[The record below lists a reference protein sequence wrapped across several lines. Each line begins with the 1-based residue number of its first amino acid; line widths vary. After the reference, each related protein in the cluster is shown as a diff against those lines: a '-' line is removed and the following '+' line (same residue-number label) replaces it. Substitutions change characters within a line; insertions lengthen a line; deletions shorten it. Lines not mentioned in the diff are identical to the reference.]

1 MSSYENH
8 QLDYSKQGQ
17 ELESKKR
24 TFLFVVFLS
33 CIAFAGWFFCSEIK
47 SKPQMQKNLI
57 SEQKKQTEES
67 KNNRFFRGT
76 TQTRNHIDKTPDEIS
91 IPEEI
96 SSENSIKKMDDTDKR
111 VEKPSENHIK
121 KMDDTD
127 KSEKKTLVQKE
138 KSSNTD
144 TKKID
149 EEKLAL
155 IGQER
160 PKALYKGPLSIDSCV
175 AFPVTL
181 SWVEYIIR
189 VALPIIGTVFSEE
202 SSEIEENCVVRDYYY
217 LKYNNKS
224 EPRLAKI
231 KFATAK
237 QSLDGKSV
245 ELYEYLDEE
254 DKKTFAW
261 SIKVE
266 PKDIV
271 FVNIKS
277 IDVYKIS
284 LDDKHFIT
292 RNDVDFAELVCEEMG
307 FKFSSLIDPKKCVKT
322 TYKIKGGKENQLYF
336 SLATMLFE
344 NKSMNSKMAL
354 YLESLRIEENLKK

>member
-47 SKPQMQKNLI
+47 SKPQMQNNLI

-96 SSENSIKKMDDTDKR
+96 SSENS
-111 VEKPSENHIK
+111 IK

-307 FKFSSLIDPKKCVKT
+307 FKFSSLIDPQKCVKT
-322 TYKIKGGKENQLYF
+322 PYEIKGGKENQLYF